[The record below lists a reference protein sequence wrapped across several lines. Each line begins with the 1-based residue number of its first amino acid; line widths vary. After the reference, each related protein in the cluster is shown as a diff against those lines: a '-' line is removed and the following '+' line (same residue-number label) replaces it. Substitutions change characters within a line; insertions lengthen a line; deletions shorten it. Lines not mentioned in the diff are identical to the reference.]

1 MINSKFYEILT
12 NTTAIG
18 NTVRLQVINHNVIYV
33 RLSIRTNNLLSMT
46 MFSNLAHFLLN
57 FESLHNNRS
66 QLVTGVKSFIAK

>member
-1 MINSKFYEILT
+1 MIYSKFYEILT

-18 NTVRLQVINHNVIYV
+18 NTVRLQVNNYNMIYV
-33 RLSIRTNNLLSMT
+33 RLSLRIIILLSMT
-46 MFSNLAHFLLN
+46 IFSNLAHFLLN